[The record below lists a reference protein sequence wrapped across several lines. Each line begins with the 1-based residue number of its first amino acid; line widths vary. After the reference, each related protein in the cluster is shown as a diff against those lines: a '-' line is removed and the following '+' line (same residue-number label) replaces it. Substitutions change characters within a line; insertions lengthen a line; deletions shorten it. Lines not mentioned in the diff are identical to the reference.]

1 MRYTSKTLED
11 LWGFGFVDIGEL
23 NYASASYTARYILK
37 KVRGVKS
44 PEHYMSHDLNGEIT
58 WITPEYVGMSRGKT
72 CKVHRGLPYQVDC
85 PNCSRGIGRDWYE
98 KYHSDVFPS
107 DEVPVPGAGVM
118 KGVPRYYNE
127 ILRKED
133 PEMYEEMKK
142 IRQRFMKEHE
152 DDFTPERLM
161 DKHICKKARLNLKP
175 GRE

>member
-1 MRYTSKTLED
+1 MNLCPD
-11 LWGFGFVDIGEL
+11 VD
-23 NYASASYTARYILK
+23 
-37 KVRGVKS
+37 
-44 PEHYMSHDLNGEIT
+44 
-58 WITPEYVGMSRGKT
+58 
-72 CKVHRGLPYQVDC
+72 
-85 PNCSRGIGRDWYE
+85 
-98 KYHSDVFPS
+98 F
-107 DEVPVPGAGVM
+107 AGVM